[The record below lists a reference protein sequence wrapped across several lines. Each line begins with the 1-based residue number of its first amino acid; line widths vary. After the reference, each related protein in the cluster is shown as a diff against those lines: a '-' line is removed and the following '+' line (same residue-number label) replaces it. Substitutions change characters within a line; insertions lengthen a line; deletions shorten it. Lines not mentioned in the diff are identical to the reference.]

1 VEFEERLIV
10 FWIRSTSE
18 DEVLVIVELESYSEL
33 VVVTPL
39 VWFEEYG
46 RERERERDREMC
58 GKEHEVGRVFQ

>member
-46 RERERERDREMC
+46 RERERETERCVEKNM
-58 GKEHEVGRVFQ
+58 K